1 VHGNVPF
8 VNESSMRMREAA
20 REWS

>member
-1 VHGNVPF
+1 VHGDVPF